1 MESLQEILSEL
12 GLEMGEETR
21 ETLSLALQELVD
33 EKAASLAAEQA
44 ARQEETLEEQ
54 DAKRQAQAIAA
65 QEAANSKI
73 EALKAERRKDQALLM
88 LYREKAIEPETA
100 LALLHLD
107 TLEISDDGQVE
118 GLDEQVA
125 ALKEHDRYLFHSPV
139 VTGSKGNF
147 IRPHPSAPVR
157 SLSDALAEHYHRYP
171 Y

>member
-12 GLEMGEETR
+12 GLEIGEETR
-21 ETLSLALQELVD
+21 ETLSLALQEMVD

-44 ARQEETLEEQ
+44 ARQEENLEEQ

-65 QEAANSKI
+65 QETANSKI
-73 EALKAERRKDQALLM
+73 EALKAGRRRDQALLT

-100 LALLHLD
+100 LALLNLD

-139 VTGSKGNF
+139 TTGSKGNF
-147 IRPHPSAPVR
+147 IRSHPSAPVR

>member
-44 ARQEETLEEQ
+44 ACQEETLEEQ

-73 EALKAERRKDQALLM
+73 EALKAGRRKDQALLT

-118 GLDEQVA
+118 GLKEQVA

-139 VTGSKGNF
+139 TTGSKGNF
-147 IRPHPSAPVR
+147 IRSHPSAPVR
-157 SLSDALAEHYHRYP
+157 SLSDALAEHYHRYLD
-171 Y
+171 

>member
-12 GLEMGEETR
+12 GLEIGEETR
-21 ETLSLALQELVD
+21 ETLSLALQEMVD

-44 ARQEETLEEQ
+44 ARQEENLEEQ

-65 QEAANSKI
+65 QETANSKI
-73 EALKAERRKDQALLM
+73 EALKAGRRRDQALLT

-100 LALLHLD
+100 LALLNLD

-139 VTGSKGNF
+139 TTGSKGNF
-147 IRPHPSAPVR
+147 IRSHPSVPVR

>member
-12 GLEMGEETR
+12 GLEMDEETR
-21 ETLSLALQELVD
+21 GTLSLALQEMVD

-44 ARQEETLEEQ
+44 ARQEEALEEQ

-73 EALKAERRKDQALLM
+73 EALKAQRCKDQALLT
-88 LYREKAIEPETA
+88 LYREKAIEPETV

-107 TLEISDDGQVE
+107 NLEISEDGQVE
-118 GLDEQVA
+118 GLKEQVT

-139 VTGSKGNF
+139 TTGSKGNF
-147 IRPHPSAPVR
+147 IRSHPSTPVR
-157 SLSDALAEHYHRYP
+157 SLSDALAEHYHRYLD
-171 Y
+171 

>member
-73 EALKAERRKDQALLM
+73 EALKAGRRKDQALLT

-107 TLEISDDGQVE
+107 TLEISDDGQ
-118 GLDEQVA
+118 
-125 ALKEHDRYLFHSPV
+125 DRYLFHSPV
-139 VTGSKGNF
+139 TTGSKGNF
-147 IRPHPSAPVR
+147 IRSHPSAPVR
-157 SLSDALAEHYHRYP
+157 SLSDALAEHYHRYLD
-171 Y
+171 